1 MTNSLRNFPRRSQA
15 GYTLVEVIVAAGI
28 AAFAVTAA
36 FAFARY
42 QMSSI
47 RTQTEVGKMNAS
59 SALIFQQLRRDL
71 DSAGFG
77 TSFWVGAPNTA
88 FSGQANEVTFANYG
102 VPSIRPTNNIGVNGT
117 ELIDPMPGTDII
129 TLIRY
134 ESDSTSI
141 PLNAAGETHVPAA
154 IPNLAL
160 GFTMANPRKLS
171 CANRDID
178 GDNISDGLLLFSNMS
193 SGTVGSFLLGVNPIS
208 LVDTTVGVPGN
219 IFIAN
224 TFGLDPQNPAAR
236 NSNVVP
242 PSGAGPGSQV
252 ICVRPV
258 AYWVDRGARLRLWRA
273 GSAFPAGN
281 DAISP
286 SAGDTDFVARIDP
299 QRDIVVAEGVEDLQ
313 FAYFTNTEAT
323 NPAQWIYGDPA
334 LGQAG
339 TQFGGPQQL
348 AEMRQVRVSA
358 ILRTPRADQEF
369 RPNNRPANLEDRALP
384 QNAEAGCQ
392 DPLSCYDNRY
402 FRRTVRFTSD
412 LKNLRFF
419 DLMADPNLAS
429 ANIRS
434 YIP

>member
-1 MTNSLRNFPRRSQA
+1 MKKSLRKSRLHAQA
-15 GYTLVEVIVAAGI
+15 GFTLIEVIVAAGI
-28 AAFAVTAA
+28 AAFAVAA
-36 FAFARY
+36 TFSFARY
-42 QMSSI
+42 QMTSL
-47 RTQTEVGKMNAS
+47 RTQTEVTKMNAS

-88 FSGQANEVTFANYG
+88 FSNQANEVTFANYG
-102 VPSIRPTNNIGVNGT
+102 IPSIRPTNNISSIGNDLT
-117 ELIDPMPGTDII
+117 DPMPGTDII

-141 PLNAAGETHVPAA
+141 PLNAVGETHVPAV
-154 IPNLAL
+154 ISNLAL
-160 GFTMANPRKLS
+160 GFTMSDPRRLS

-178 GDNISDGLLLFSNMS
+178 GDNLADGILLFSNMS
-193 SGTVGSFLLGVNPIS
+193 SGTVGSFMLGVSPIS
-208 LVDTTVGVPGN
+208 MVDTAVGLPGN
-219 IFIAN
+219 ILIAN
-224 TFGLDPQNPAAR
+224 TFGFDPQNAAAR
-236 NSNVVP
+236 NANVVP
-242 PSGAGPGSQV
+242 PTGAGPGSQV

-281 DAISP
+281 ETVSP
-286 SAGDTDFVARIDP
+286 SAGDTNFVARIDP

-313 FAYFTNTEAT
+313 FAYFTNTEAV

-334 LGQAG
+334 AGPAG

-348 AEMRQVRVSA
+348 SEMRQVRVSA
-358 ILRTPRADQEF
+358 ILRTPRADQQF
-369 RPNNRPANLEDRALP
+369 RPNNRPAVLEDRSLP
-384 QNAEAGCQ
+384 QTGQAGCT
-392 DPLSCYDNRY
+392 DPLACYDNRY

-419 DLMADPNLAS
+419 DLMADPNLAT

-434 YIP
+434 YIR